1 MEEEEE
7 HLEKES
13 DDNGD
18 LSQETWL
25 ALLMTSPDYTS
36 GVDILVDFKIIQG
49 CNILT
54 IDDDLIVKMFD

>member
-18 LSQETWL
+18 LSQETLL
-25 ALLMTSPDYTS
+25 ALLRTSPDYTTE
-36 GVDILVDFKIIQG
+36 VDTYVDLKIIQG
-49 CNILT
+49 CNIL
-54 IDDDLIVKMFD
+54 